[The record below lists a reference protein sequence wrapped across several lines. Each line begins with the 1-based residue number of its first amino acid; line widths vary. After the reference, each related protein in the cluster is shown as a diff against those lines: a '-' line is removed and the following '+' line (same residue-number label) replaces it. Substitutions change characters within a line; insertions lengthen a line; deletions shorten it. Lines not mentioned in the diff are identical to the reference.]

1 MQKALNKQLGGSQ
14 VTSRNPCSSK
24 QLLNSYPMSRGDGR
38 TAKTEEDPAFRDS
51 LPTIWEAVTRSL
63 WWGPCRSA
71 GV

>member
-1 MQKALNKQLGGSQ
+1 MQKAVNKQLAGSL

-24 QLLNSYPMSRGDGR
+24 QLLNSYPISHGHWR
-38 TAKTEEDPAFRDS
+38 TVKTEEDPAFRDS

-63 WWGPCRSA
+63 WWGLCRSA